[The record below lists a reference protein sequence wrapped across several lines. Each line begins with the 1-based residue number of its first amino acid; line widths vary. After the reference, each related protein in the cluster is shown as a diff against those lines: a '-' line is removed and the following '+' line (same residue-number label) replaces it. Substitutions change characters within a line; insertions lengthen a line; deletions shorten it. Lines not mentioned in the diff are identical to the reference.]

1 MKTSSKS
8 GWKWLALLSSFA
20 SAPLLTF
27 GQDQPV
33 EMRNGLVL
41 TAGIPSLSISYE
53 RQLAHKKENR
63 RFYLRGIAGQ
73 FGDLINQE
81 WTGYLAVMPAW
92 VFGNGNNHLETGV
105 GLTLVS
111 PSNSPEVWAALN
123 LGYRYQ
129 KPGEALIFR
138 AGGGIPEGAYISLGL
153 AF

>member
-1 MKTSSKS
+1 MKTSSHPE
-8 GWKWLALLSSFA
+8 WKWLVLLSSLA
-20 SAPLLTF
+20 VLPLSTF
-27 GQDQPV
+27 GQDQPDEV
-33 EMRNGLVL
+33 RNGLLL

-53 RQLAHKKENR
+53 HQLAHKKENR

-92 VFGNGNNHLETGV
+92 VFGTGNNHLETGV

-123 LGYRYQ
+123 LGYRYK

-138 AGGGIPEGAYISLGL
+138 AGGGIPEGAYISFGL